1 MSEYL
6 EIYRSNGIRNITT
19 SRINQHGGNGP
30 LLHKVPIFGESL
42 KRFLPR
48 AAPSHIVHCL
58 GLLGAKE
65 NYSGDASIVIVIV
78 MHLNGAPKAANSK
91 TIV

>member
-30 LLHKVPIFGESL
+30 PPPQVRQVPIFGESL
-42 KRFLPR
+42 KRFLPGQL
-48 AAPSHIVHCL
+48 PPI
-58 GLLGAKE
+58 
-65 NYSGDASIVIVIV
+65 
-78 MHLNGAPKAANSK
+78 
-91 TIV
+91 